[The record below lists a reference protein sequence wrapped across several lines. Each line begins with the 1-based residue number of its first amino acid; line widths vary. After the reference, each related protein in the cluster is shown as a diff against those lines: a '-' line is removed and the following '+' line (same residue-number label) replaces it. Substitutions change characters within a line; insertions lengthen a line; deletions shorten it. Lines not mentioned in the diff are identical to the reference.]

1 MSGSKRKRWWPATVG
16 DHGRRAQGV
25 TAFRMA
31 KQAKWL
37 LIPAMAV
44 PGIIAYFQ
52 YCHGIPYCENDIE
65 ALTSDTGQWGVR
77 MLMLS
82 LTITPLR
89 DLTCWN
95 WLITYR
101 RPLGLASF
109 YYLATHFAVFLYL
122 DFALDLEFILVELTT
137 SLYVVVGFV
146 AFLLLLPLAI
156 TSTNGWI
163 RALGKKWRV
172 LHALVYGALFL
183 GVLHYLLQ
191 IKEIGF
197 WLYFYMI
204 LGSVLLAYRIVKPV
218 WRALTKRSRA

>member
-1 MSGSKRKRWWPATVG
+1 M
-16 DHGRRAQGV
+16 
-25 TAFRMA
+25 TASRLA

-44 PGIIAYFQ
+44 PAVIAYFQ
-52 YCHGIPYCENDIE
+52 YCHGTPYCQNDIE
-65 ALTSDTGQWGVR
+65 ALTLDTGQWGMR

-82 LTITPLR
+82 LMITPLR
-89 DLTCWN
+89 DLTGWN

-109 YYLATHFAVFLYL
+109 YYLAAHFAVFLYL
-122 DFALDLEFILVELTT
+122 DFALDLEFIFVELTT

-146 AFLLLLPLAI
+146 AFLLLVPLAI

-163 RALGKKWRV
+163 RALGKKWRL
-172 LHALVYGALFL
+172 LHALVYGAVSL

-191 IKEIGF
+191 IKDIGF
-197 WLYFYMI
+197 WLYLYII
-204 LGSVLLAYRIVKPV
+204 LGSVLLAYRVVKPA
-218 WRALTKRSRA
+218 WRALSARSRT

>member
-1 MSGSKRKRWWPATVG
+1 MSGGERPRASGKA
-16 DHGRRAQGV
+16 GRISASRI
-25 TAFRMA
+25 A

-44 PGIIAYFQ
+44 PAAIAYFQ

-65 ALTSDTGQWGVR
+65 ALTLDTGQWGVR

-82 LTITPLR
+82 LMITPLR
-89 DLTCWN
+89 DLTGWN

-109 YYLATHFAVFLYL
+109 YYLAAHFAVFLYL

-146 AFLLLLPLAI
+146 AFLLLVPLAV

-163 RALGKKWRV
+163 RALGKKWRI
-172 LHALVYGALFL
+172 LHTLVYGAVFL

-191 IKEIGF
+191 IKEISF
-197 WLYFYMI
+197 WLYLYII
-204 LGSVLLAYRIVKPV
+204 LGAVLLAYRIVKPV
-218 WRALTKRSRA
+218 WRALSERART